1 MFSFPALNGIVYY
14 NSKSQ
19 WKEHEKHVYSS
30 HTLLYYL
37 GGEKNHRNTVY
48 LIITKHLPFAVSEID
63 RLGKT

>member
-37 GGEKNHRNTVY
+37 GGEKILETQF
-48 LIITKHLPFAVSEID
+48 I
-63 RLGKT
+63 